1 MRHIKFVC
9 LLLGVIFVIPA
20 LSKKPKS
27 QNGLYIAGMSAS
39 FTDSLIFFTDVQYVD
54 SATLYN
60 KYLLFGRA
68 QYSNQ
73 LKVFLEQTGKGTDR
87 TCFVYFDKKKKNLQK
102 KMNKI
107 RQKYQ
112 KNKNVVINDVDSAF
126 KFKKAE
132 VY

>member
-1 MRHIKFVC
+1 MRYLKLVC
-9 LLLGVIFVIPA
+9 LLLGVILVLPA
-20 LSKKPKS
+20 LSKKPKTPK
-27 QNGLYIAGMSAS
+27 GLYIAGMAAS
-39 FTDSLIFFTDVQYVD
+39 FTDSLVFFTDIQYVD

-60 KYLLFGRA
+60 KYLLSGRA

-73 LKVFLEQTGKGTDR
+73 LKYFLEDTGNGKDR
-87 TCFVYFDKKKKNLQK
+87 TCLVYFSKKKKSLQK
-102 KMNKI
+102 QMNKI

-112 KNKNVVINDVDSAF
+112 KNKNIVIKDVDSTF

>member
-1 MRHIKFVC
+1 M
-9 LLLGVIFVIPA
+9 LLGIIFIFPA

-27 QNGLYIAGMSAS
+27 SNGLYIAGMAAS
-39 FTDSLIFFTDVQYVD
+39 FTDSIVFFTDVQYVD

-60 KYLLFGRA
+60 KYLLSGRA

-73 LKVFLEQTGKGTDR
+73 LKYFLEDTGQGKDR
-87 TCFVYFDKKKKNLQK
+87 TCLVYFDKKKKSLQK
-102 KMNKI
+102 RMNKL

-112 KNKNVVINDVDSAF
+112 KNKDIVIKDVDSTF

-132 VY
+132 IY